1 MQAAKD
7 PASAATEKAKKRRS
21 PAAVR
26 YPNYGL
32 ADSVLVARV
41 IHEQGG
47 GGASRDRLAAFL
59 SYSTTNSGAFLTR
72 LASAGLFDLITA
84 RGSDF
89 GITPLGERV
98 LLPVYPEQ
106 VGEARVAAFFNVPL
120 FKEIYDEH
128 VGKQLPPEF

>member
-47 GGASRDRLAAFL
+47 GVASRDRLAAFL
-59 SYSTTNSGAFLTR
+59 SYSTPNSGAFLTR
-72 LASAGLFDLITA
+72 LASAPPVRLLPPPRSAFLLPPPP
-84 RGSDF
+84 
-89 GITPLGERV
+89 TPL
-98 LLPVYPEQ
+98 P
-106 VGEARVAAFFNVPL
+106 FPL
-120 FKEIYDEH
+120 IPH
-128 VGKQLPPEF
+128 H

>member
-47 GGASRDRLAAFL
+47 GVASRDRLAAFL

-72 LASAGLFDLITA
+72 LASARLFDLITA

-89 GITPLGERV
+89 VITPLAQR
-98 LLPVYPEQ
+98 LLIPGYPEPG
-106 VGEARVAAFFNVPL
+106 GEDLVEACFNVPL